1 MGLQVISMS
10 FFRHIVSLLVVLTL
24 IGCEGNSTKPSA
36 KTLNAKSSH
45 NNQTVDS
52 GKIEGRVVILQDSV
66 LPESAIVT
74 VTLADTSVVDLPA
87 LILSQ
92 KYYNSLNNR
101 PTIPFE
107 LTYLKNEVRQEGTL
121 TVNATIKADGK
132 LLYIADS
139 DAEVI
144 NNGITKDVELLMV
157 PAN

>member
-1 MGLQVISMS
+1 MS

-24 IGCEGNSTKPSA
+24 IGSEGNSTKPSA

>member
-1 MGLQVISMS
+1 MS

-87 LILSQ
+87 LMLSQ

>member
-1 MGLQVISMS
+1 MS

-121 TVNATIKADGK
+121 TVNATIKVDGK

>member
-1 MGLQVISMS
+1 MS
-10 FFRHIVSLLVVLTL
+10 FFRHIVSLLVFLTL

-45 NNQTVDS
+45 NNQMVDS

>member
-1 MGLQVISMS
+1 MS

-45 NNQTVDS
+45 NNQMVDS
-52 GKIEGRVVILQDSV
+52 GKIEGRVVILQDSI

>member
-1 MGLQVISMS
+1 MS

-45 NNQTVDS
+45 NNQMVDS

-74 VTLADTSVVDLPA
+74 VTLADTSVVNLPA

>member
-1 MGLQVISMS
+1 MS

-24 IGCEGNSTKPSA
+24 IGCEGDSTKPSA

-74 VTLADTSVVDLPA
+74 VTLADTSVVNLPA

-121 TVNATIKADGK
+121 TVNATIKADGEA
-132 LLYIADS
+132 I
-139 DAEVI
+139 I
-144 NNGITKDVELLMV
+144 HC
-157 PAN
+157 

>member
-1 MGLQVISMS
+1 MS

>member
-1 MGLQVISMS
+1 MS

-24 IGCEGNSTKPSA
+24 VGCEGNSTKPSA
-36 KTLNAKSSH
+36 KTLNAKNSH
-45 NNQTVDS
+45 NNQMVDS

-107 LTYLKNEVRQEGTL
+107 LTYLKNEVRQESTL

>member
-1 MGLQVISMS
+1 MS

-45 NNQTVDS
+45 NDQTVDS

-66 LPESAIVT
+66 LPESAIFVT
-74 VTLADTSVVDLPA
+74 VTLADTSVVNMPA

-132 LLYIADS
+132 LSIHC
-139 DAEVI
+139 
-144 NNGITKDVELLMV
+144 
-157 PAN
+157 

>member
-1 MGLQVISMS
+1 MS

-45 NNQTVDS
+45 NNQMVDS